1 MIFALI
7 NQSGQVTET
16 VRRSSHDT
24 LEAVRLL
31 YPDAA
36 EVLPYEIEI
45 PTYSEDTH
53 TAVKLEPVIQRASD
67 VKPDQ
72 WDDAVAWTP
81 TDHDRVVVRYRVTE
95 LDLTADKEQAK
106 RLVSQMVDAVRQRY
120 ISPGVAK
127 ILEYQQNDIEATAIL
142 ALPEDAKLDPA
153 AYPMLQA
160 DVDAAAAVG
169 HSITLRDV
177 ARIVANAAAEW
188 RLMGA
193 ATKRI
198 DQTAKLMLSG
208 AGSKSQ
214 IKAAVDWCKTE
225 LGKIKE

>member
-1 MIFALI
+1 MIYALI
-7 NQSGQVTET
+7 NQSGQITET
-16 VRRSSHDT
+16 VRRSSNDT

-31 YPDAA
+31 YPNAA
-36 EVLPYEIEI
+36 EVLPYETEI
-45 PTYSEDTH
+45 PTYNEDTH
-53 TAVKLEPVIQRASD
+53 KAVKLEPVIQRASD
-67 VKPDQ
+67 TKPDL

-95 LDLTADKEQAK
+95 LDLTAEKEQAK
-106 RLVSQMVDAVRQRY
+106 RLISQMVDAVRQRY

-142 ALPEDAKLDPA
+142 ALPEDAELDPA

-169 HSITLRDV
+169 QTVTLRDA
-177 ARIVANAAAEW
+177 ARIVANAAAQW
-188 RLMGA
+188 RQLGA

-198 DQTAKLMLSG
+198 DQTAKHMLSG
-208 AGSKSQ
+208 ATAKSQ
-214 IKAAVDWCKTE
+214 LKAAVDWCKE
-225 LGKIKE
+225 QLNQIPQ